1 VVCRSRECFR
11 KGPKTQGKRGGSW
24 LEHRLVKRRD
34 DSLGGSHQAAAF
46 DRFGDGPIREAL
58 AADDDGNEAHRV
70 GDWGSG

>member
-1 VVCRSRECFR
+1 
-11 KGPKTQGKRGGSW
+11 